1 MGNIIKPPK
10 GISLPNGVAEQRERE
25 RLQALIPAAEEQEQK
40 AKEAFQVFLDTHNV
54 VFDVHL
60 DYRETVNGK
69 RAIGQGMT
77 FISRLRLPEENTTI
91 H

>member
-54 VFDVHL
+54 VFDVHI
-60 DYRETVNGK
+60 DTRKSANGE
-69 RAIGQGMT
+69 RIVGQGLT
-77 FISRLRLPEENTTI
+77 FISKLRLPEENTTI